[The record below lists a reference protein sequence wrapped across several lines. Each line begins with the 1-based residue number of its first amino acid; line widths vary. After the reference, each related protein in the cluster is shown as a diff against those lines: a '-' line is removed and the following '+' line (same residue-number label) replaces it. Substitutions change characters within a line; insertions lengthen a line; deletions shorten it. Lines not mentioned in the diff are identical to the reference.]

1 MTAPPS
7 VEPST
12 TYIDPQASAGLRMA
26 IWVTQG
32 QAADGSARHSKLEQI
47 GSEEIHFSP
56 RAEKFSISEC
66 RLGPWL
72 PSCVEAIKPG
82 N

>member
-1 MTAPPS
+1 
-7 VEPST
+7 
-12 TYIDPQASAGLRMA
+12 MA

-72 PSCVEAIKPG
+72 PSCVEAIKLG
-82 N
+82 KQVAVGTQ